1 MLVKIVG
8 IQSQDYKLDSGYA
21 FTGNKI
27 HVIDMDSAPNGL
39 DGNLVT
45 NFKIPASSP
54 LAAIPLKVGGEYTVY
69 FNQKGVLDFIMEYNP
84 SK

>member
-1 MLVKIVG
+1 MLIKIVG
-8 IQSQDYKLDSGYA
+8 IQSQDYKLDNGYA

-27 HVIDMDSAPNGL
+27 HAVDMDSVPNGL
-39 DGNLVT
+39 DGHIVT
-45 NFKIPASSP
+45 TFKIAATSP

-69 FNQKGVLDFIMEYNP
+69 FNQKGALDFITEYNP